1 MKKRGLL
8 IQKDARIGK
17 RIKNIFALLFGAGI
31 VSIVS
36 GCMPALHAF
45 YYKIPDNPQVS
56 ADVRDC
62 QRTSLM
68 SDVDQWAVM
77 GSCLNT
83 MPDVTWYY
91 GIVRD
96 RDCSDAR
103 IDGDTVGW
111 KLYDCYVPSSSM
123 EKMKGSQSDG
133 NKQGTYLYNTMIEAM
148 KARSGQKA
156 AGVKSK

>member
-1 MKKRGLL
+1 MESRGLFV
-8 IQKDARIGK
+8 QKDAGIRK
-17 RIKNIFALLFGAGI
+17 KVKSVFALLFGAGI
-31 VSIVS
+31 FSIVS

-83 MPDVTWYY
+83 MPDVSWYY
-91 GIVRD
+91 GIVND
-96 RDCSDAR
+96 WNCYDAR
-103 IDGDTVGW
+103 IDGDTAGW

-123 EKMKGSQSDG
+123 EKLKGSQADG
-133 NKQGTYLYNTMIEAM
+133 NKQGNILYYNMIEAM
-148 KARSGQKA
+148 KARTGQKA
-156 AGVKSK
+156 ANSKSK